1 MRINPNI
8 TSDILTAISQAE
20 MQQQKA
26 VQEVATGKRVSVPS
40 DDPAAAAALV
50 QNLAQASQTD
60 QYLQNTSSVEGLL
73 QTGDSALSSVVTVLN
88 QAIGLGV
95 QGTTGTLSA
104 SDRQAVAQQVQGIFN
119 QVVQLANSS
128 YQGNYIF
135 AGTATTAPPFVID
148 PTQPSGVQYNG
159 NAGAN
164 NVEIANGRSIQ
175 INLPGSQ
182 VFQSAGGDVMG
193 SLQQL
198 ITALQTGNT
207 TASGTATTQLRSA
220 LDSLSQQRVF
230 YGNAI
235 NQLTSNQSFL
245 QQEKVNLQTQQNGLV
260 GIDTAQAATD
270 LSQAEMA
277 YNAGLAAA
285 AKVLPPSLMDYLK

>member
-8 TSDILTAISQAE
+8 TSDILNAITQAE
-20 MQQQKA
+20 LQQQKA
-26 VQEVATGKRVSVPS
+26 VQEVATGKRVNMPS
-40 DDPAAAAALV
+40 DDPAAAAEMV
-50 QNLAQASQTD
+50 QNLALSSQAD

-73 QTGDSALSSVVTVLN
+73 QTADSALSSVVTSLN

-95 QGTTGTLSA
+95 QGSTGTLS
-104 SDRQAVAQQVQGIFN
+104 SSNRQAVVQQLQGVFD

-128 YQGNYIF
+128 YEGSYIF
-135 AGTATTAPPFVID
+135 GGTATTAPPYVLD
-148 PTQPSGVQYNG
+148 QTQTDGVTYNG
-159 NAGAN
+159 NTGVN
-164 NVEIANGRSIQ
+164 SVDIANGRSIQ
-175 INLPGSQ
+175 INVPGSQ
-182 VFQSAGGDVMG
+182 VFQSPAGDVMG

-198 ITALQTGNT
+198 ITALQAGNT
-207 TASGTATTQLRSA
+207 TASGTATTQLRTA

-245 QQEKVNLQTQQNGLV
+245 QQEKVNLQTQQNDLV
-260 GIDTAQAATD
+260 GIDPAQAATD

-277 YNAGLAAA
+277 YNSGLAAA

>member
-8 TSDILTAISQAE
+8 TSDILNAISQAE
-20 MQQQKA
+20 LQQQKA
-26 VQEVATGKRVSVPS
+26 VQEVATGKRVNVPS
-40 DDPAAAAALV
+40 DDPAAAAELV
-50 QNLAQASQTD
+50 QNLALSSQTD

-73 QTGDSALSSVVTVLN
+73 QTADSALSSVVTALN

-95 QGTTGTLSA
+95 QGSTGTLS
-104 SDRQAVAQQVQGIFN
+104 SSNRQAVVQQLQGVFA

-128 YQGNYIF
+128 YEGSYIF
-135 AGTATTAPPFVID
+135 AGTATTAPPYVLD
-148 PTQPSGVQYNG
+148 PTQTDGVTYNG
-159 NAGAN
+159 NTGVN
-164 NVEIANGRSIQ
+164 SVDIANGRSIQ
-175 INLPGSQ
+175 VNVPGTQ
-182 VFQSAGGDVMG
+182 VFQSPGGDVMG

-198 ITALQTGNT
+198 ITALQSGNT
-207 TASGTATTQLRSA
+207 TASGTATTQLKTA

-245 QQEKVNLQTQQNGLV
+245 QQEKVNLQTQQNDLV
-260 GIDTAQAATD
+260 GIDPAQAATN

-277 YNAGLAAA
+277 YNSGLAAA

>member
-8 TSDILTAISQAE
+8 TSDILSAISQAE
-20 MQQQKA
+20 LQQQKA
-26 VQEVATGKRVSVPS
+26 VQEVATGKRVNVPS

-50 QNLAQASQTD
+50 QNLALSSQTD
-60 QYLQNTSSVEGLL
+60 QYLQNTSSMEGLL
-73 QTGDSALSSVVTVLN
+73 QTADSALSSVATALN

-95 QGTTGTLSA
+95 QGSTGTLSSA
-104 SDRQAVAQQVQGIFN
+104 NRQAVVQQLQGVFD

-135 AGTATTAPPFVID
+135 AGTATTAPPYVLD
-148 PTQPSGVQYNG
+148 PTQPSGVTYNG
-159 NAGAN
+159 NTGVN
-164 NVEIANGRSIQ
+164 TVEIANGRSIQ
-175 INLPGSQ
+175 VNLPGSQ

-198 ITALQTGNT
+198 ITALQAGNT
-207 TASGTATTQLRSA
+207 TASGTATAQLRTA

-245 QQEKVNLQTQQNGLV
+245 QQEKVNLQTQQNDLV
-260 GIDTAQAATD
+260 GIDPAQAATD

-277 YNAGLAAA
+277 YNSGLAAA

>member
-8 TSDILTAISQAE
+8 TSDILNAISQAE
-20 MQQQKA
+20 LQQQKA
-26 VQEVATGKRVSVPS
+26 VQEVATGKRVNVPS
-40 DDPAAAAALV
+40 DDPAAAAEMV
-50 QNLAQASQTD
+50 QNLALSSQTD

-73 QTGDSALSSVVTVLN
+73 QTADSALSSVVTSLN

-95 QGTTGTLSA
+95 QGSTGTLS
-104 SDRQAVAQQVQGIFN
+104 SSNRQAIVEQLQGVFA

-128 YQGNYIF
+128 YEGSYIF
-135 AGTATTAPPFVID
+135 GGTATTAPPYAPD
-148 PTQPSGVQYNG
+148 PTQTDGVTYNG
-159 NAGAN
+159 NTGVN
-164 NVEIANGRSIQ
+164 SVDIANGRSIQ
-175 INLPGSQ
+175 INVPGSQ
-182 VFQSAGGDVMG
+182 IFQAAGGDVMG

-198 ITALQTGNT
+198 ITALQSGNT
-207 TASGTATTQLRSA
+207 TASGTATTQLRTA
-220 LDSLSQQRVF
+220 MDSLSQQRVF

-245 QQEKVNLQTQQNGLV
+245 QQEKVNLQTQQNDLV
-260 GIDTAQAATD
+260 GIDPAQAATD

-277 YNAGLAAA
+277 YNSGLAAA